1 MIDPRLIKIRKA
13 YNMACDKFMVGKL
26 ERKDWIRIQAEL
38 TKSGNKIRG
47 LH

>member
-13 YNMACDKFMVGKL
+13 YNIACGKFMAGKL

-47 LH
+47 LQ